1 MTKCIIIYTYY
12 TCQRL
17 RRKTMYDVVVIGG
30 GVIGGSIL
38 RELTKY
44 KGNFCL
50 VEKEEDVAMG
60 SSRANSGIVHAG
72 FDAKEGTL
80 KAKFNVLGNKM
91 MESYCKELGVKYRNN
106 GSLVLGYNEEDYE
119 TLLALK
125 ERGERNG
132 VEKLSMLNRE
142 QVKAIEPNICDEV
155 SCALSAPTGGIVCP
169 YELTIASIGNAM
181 DNGATLLCDFEVAS
195 IEKDEQGYKIT
206 SVNGQ
211 QVNAKVIINCAGF
224 YSDKVANMLGDNS
237 FVINGRKGE
246 YVLLD
251 RESGDFVSHTL
262 FTAPTKAGKGVVVTQ
277 TVDNNILL
285 GPTAEEIGKN
295 DDTTTSSKGIAQ
307 VIEKVNA
314 MCKGVPHFN
323 TITSFAGVRAYG
335 DRGDFIIEESKVAK
349 GLINCAGI
357 ESPGLTSA
365 PAIAKYVV
373 EELVSNNLKLDA
385 NEKFNGVRQPD
396 YFFKNLTI
404 EEKNEVIKKDNR
416 YGKMV
421 CRCEQIT
428 EGEIVRAIHENPP
441 ARSVSAIKRRTRAGM
456 GRCQGGFCQAHVV
469 DILARELN
477 LDYEQVTF
485 SGKGSQIVVGKVK

>member
-1 MTKCIIIYTYY
+1 
-12 TCQRL
+12 
-17 RRKTMYDVVVIGG
+17 MYDVVVIGG

-50 VEKEEDVAMG
+50 VEKEEDVAIG

-72 FDAKEGTL
+72 FDAKVGTL

-91 MESYCKELGVKYRNN
+91 MESYCKDLGVKYRNN
-106 GSLVLGYNEEDYE
+106 GSLVLGYSEEDYN
-119 TLLALK
+119 TLLELK
-125 ERGERNG
+125 ERGEKNG

-142 QVKAIEPNICDEV
+142 QLKAIEPNIHENV
-155 SCALSAPTGGIVCP
+155 TCALFAPTGGIVCP

-181 DNGATLLCDFEVAS
+181 DNGATLLCDFEVVK
-195 IEKDEQGYKIT
+195 IDKTQNGYKLT
-206 SVNGQ
+206 SKNGDS
-211 QVNAKVIINCAGF
+211 VETKLIINCAGF
-224 YSDKVANMLGDNS
+224 YSDKIANMVGDTS
-237 FVINGRKGE
+237 FTINGRKGE
-246 YVLLD
+246 YILLD

-262 FTAPTKAGKGVVVTQ
+262 FTAPTKAGKGVLVTQ

-285 GPTAEEIGKN
+285 GPTAEEVGKKE
-295 DDTTTSSKGIAQ
+295 DTTTSQEGLSQ
-307 VIEKVNA
+307 VIQKVNA
-314 MCKGVPHFN
+314 MCSSVPHFT

-335 DRGDFIIEESKVAK
+335 DRGDFIIEESKASK

-365 PAIAKYVV
+365 PAIAKHVV
-373 EELVSNNLKLDA
+373 EELVSCSFALETND
-385 NEKFNGVRQPD
+385 KFNGIRKPD

-477 LDYEQVTF
+477 ISYEEVTF
-485 SGKGSQIVVGKVK
+485 SGKDSQIVVGKVK